1 MKKRL
6 SLLLALLLLA
16 GAAAGCSESNPET
29 PASEAGQTGAAVPSA
44 EAEEVPVETEYV
56 EPFEAE
62 VTDQG
67 GRTVNIFMAGNW
79 AFDDFEAE
87 EMTGEALND
96 AKYQTNSAVQDAFNV
111 VLTTENISG
120 QASGGQGA
128 GYKAITNVNMSGT
141 ADYAFADVGCYDV
154 STLAYQGHIL
164 DLNQV

>member
-67 GRTVNIFMAGNW
+67 GRTVNIFMAGLSLLV
-79 AFDDFEAE
+79 
-87 EMTGEALND
+87 T
-96 AKYQTNSAVQDAFNV
+96 TNGGTPTCLAISLSGIFPLSSLTFMSCPNCLLIRLRITCGAVLREQRS
-111 VLTTENISG
+111 I
-120 QASGGQGA
+120 
-128 GYKAITNVNMSGT
+128 
-141 ADYAFADVGCYDV
+141 
-154 STLAYQGHIL
+154 
-164 DLNQV
+164 